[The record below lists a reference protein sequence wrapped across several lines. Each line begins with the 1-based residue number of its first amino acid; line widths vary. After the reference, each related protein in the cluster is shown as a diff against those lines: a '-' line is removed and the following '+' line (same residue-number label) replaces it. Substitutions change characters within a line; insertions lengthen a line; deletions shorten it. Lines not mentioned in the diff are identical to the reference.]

1 MTKLIIKNQ
10 ELHKVKAELAELKK
24 SRASQHGVGEEGP
37 VCSKSLAPA
46 PALCQVTS
54 CIPGKRP
61 RKTGPLPT
69 KWNDLD
75 SRNKEIIMKE
85 FNLPENI
92 KRVCKPCST
101 WLNRRIGVL
110 LAIQKF
116 NMECDQQKK
125 NPVKKPVKKSKRLYS
140 ILKPHKNLSLIE
152 LDHSYCSVVGT
163 ATSTASTAN
172 IERVDNST
180 QTYGK
185 VSIISEDRKYSK
197 EEIRKA
203 TLVMY
208 SSRCTYDLLRSFNE
222 ERLPSPRT
230 IQRHLQNFR
239 CYYGVN
245 DEMFFLLEQ
254 KFKTLPEML
263 RNVSIC
269 FDEMSLQ
276 PTTNYSTRFKER
288 LPKSRKALTVMVRGL
303 LASFKEIVYY
313 NFEGVLKRDRDGKSD
328 IDLELLVE
336 IITRV
341 ERAGGVVR
349 SICMDMGNRTLMSEL
364 KVKFHLLHLI
374 FKLLIVNCVFVPD
387 LQASPLLPSSSE

>member
-1 MTKLIIKNQ
+1 M
-10 ELHKVKAELAELKK
+10 
-24 SRASQHGVGEEGP
+24 
-37 VCSKSLAPA
+37 
-46 PALCQVTS
+46 
-54 CIPGKRP
+54 
-61 RKTGPLPT
+61 
-69 KWNDLD
+69 
-75 SRNKEIIMKE
+75 
-85 FNLPENI
+85 
-92 KRVCKPCST
+92 
-101 WLNRRIGVL
+101 
-110 LAIQKF
+110 
-116 NMECDQQKK
+116 
-125 NPVKKPVKKSKRLYS
+125 
-140 ILKPHKNLSLIE
+140 
-152 LDHSYCSVVGT
+152 VGT

-230 IQRHLQNFR
+230 IQRHLHNFR

-288 LPKSRKALTVMVRGL
+288 LPKSRKALTVMVEAAEDESSEEL
-303 LASFKEIVYY
+303 FVSSEIGM
-313 NFEGVLKRDRDGKSD
+313 ND
-328 IDLELLVE
+328 DLEL
-336 IITRV
+336 
-341 ERAGGVVR
+341 
-349 SICMDMGNRTLMSEL
+349 D
-364 KVKFHLLHLI
+364 
-374 FKLLIVNCVFVPD
+374 
-387 LQASPLLPSSSE
+387 